1 MIRLSLFTSFF
12 FLALHFMAS
21 GQKYLIIEKAGRA
34 KTERLNQFDEI
45 TFQLKEDDKGWYT
58 RQILDLNAD
67 AQMILLGDVWM
78 PISDIVRIKLK
89 RKRAWASIL
98 GGALMGGGAS
108 MFLGDVY
115 YTAIGKPQYS
125 EDGMEFGAINMAVG
139 AGVRSLF
146 GPIKYNLGKRVRLR
160 AIDITFRSSKT

>member
-1 MIRLSLFTSFF
+1 MRIPLLTFYF
-12 FLALHFMAS
+12 FLAFYFMAS
-21 GQKYLIIEKAGRA
+21 SQKYLIIEKSGKA

-45 TFQLKEDDKGWYT
+45 TFQLKDDDKGWYT

-67 AQMILLGDVWM
+67 AQMIMLGDVWM
-78 PISDIVRIKLK
+78 PLTDIVRIKLK
-89 RKRAWASIL
+89 RKRVWASIL

-115 YTAIGKPQYS
+115 YTVTDRPEYS
-125 EDGMEFGAINMAVG
+125 EDGMEFGLVNMAVG
-139 AGVRSLF
+139 AGVRSVF

>member
-1 MIRLSLFTSFF
+1 MIRISLITSFF
-12 FLALHFMAS
+12 LFAIIFMAS
-21 GQKYLIIEKAGRA
+21 GQKYLIIEKSGRA

-45 TFQLKEDDKGWYT
+45 TFQLKDDDKGWYT

-67 AQMILLGDVWM
+67 AQLILLGDDWM
-78 PISDIVRIKLK
+78 PISDIARIKLK
-89 RKRAWASIL
+89 RKRVWASIV

-115 YTAIGKPQYS
+115 YTLTGRPEIS